1 MAPKPKAAAKGG
13 GEFGTVDPTNL
24 QQGTVVW
31 VPDPENDQVW
41 ARGEVV
47 SLGKTAAKVSVND
60 VVRDVLLTERMFL
73 CNAEMWSG
81 KGLVGVTELSTLMHL
96 HEPEVLQTLQVR
108 FDVDEIYTFCGPI
121 LIAVNPFKAIPGMY
135 GQKSLDAVEGG
146 GPNLPPHIY
155 SISSRALA
163 DLARNHTSQVVLI
176 SGESGAG
183 KTETTK
189 HVLKYMSEKL
199 QSIAVTPVARK
210 TLASKA
216 RKTEAEKEEPSTEE
230 KILQSNPLLEA
241 FGNACTVRNSNSSR
255 FGKFIE
261 LKFNEVSGKL
271 NFVGAMI
278 DTYLLEKVRVTE
290 LTGRERSY
298 HIFYQACAALEK
310 FGPNGLGMPLEYFGP
325 AESFTYL
332 AKSSIVKLERVDDGA
347 DFEEMQQAMTALQ
360 ISVEEQ
366 TSIVKVIAAVL
377 HSGNIAFEGTE
388 EDCDIASGN
397 KSFKLVSKL
406 LQIDEEVVRKS
417 LTHRLISVSKTE
429 RYAKPLG
436 IKQSVERAQAL
447 TRVIYGAVFN
457 FLVSKVNDT
466 LCAVGVC
473 RSGNVFMGVL
483 DIFGFED
490 FTVNSFEQL
499 CINLANERLQKFFN
513 DFVFRLEMDLY
524 KSEGVSCD
532 ASDYPDNQEIIDLVQ
547 GKGSSILVLLDE
559 ECRLP
564 KGSDSNFISKVR
576 QTFAKHAR
584 FMASPKAQSTF
595 TIIHFAGKVTYESAR
610 FLDKNIDELGDLL
623 KAALDSAQEPFVQKL
638 LNFVGDGKKRNSV
651 DAGGRG
657 KLKPRTVSLEF
668 RSQLDSLMTTIAEA
682 RPHFVRCLKPNPLN
696 KPNIVN
702 RQTVVDQLRSG
713 GVIEALRVQRAGYP
727 CRVPCEACWHDM
739 KLLLPAEVI
748 SGCGVMDL
756 NKKLDKMLSYL
767 QKSLPLPS
775 SANGTCFAIGK
786 TTVFFKQ
793 APFEKLEAAKL
804 VKLNKAAVRIQS
816 YYKMY
821 RLSGVYQF
829 IRASTILIQSHQ
841 RRFHVRK
848 RTWDEFS
855 PRHRTMSRLFGG
867 PGIPREPSVRFM
879 EETDDEDGKQN
890 EEDTSAAER
899 DAESQKLEDERRL
912 EDELAAAREAEAQ
925 LKAEEEARR
934 NAEEEARR
942 KAEEEARRRAE
953 EDARRKAEEEM
964 RHRAEEE
971 ARKRAEEEAARQRLI
986 EEERNRLKGEMRR
999 LEDELH
1005 AAKENGERLESAR
1018 QQLKNSEE
1026 QTRKIQGELDFVK
1039 KDHEA
1044 RKVEFESQVKLISCN
1059 EERLRARILELE
1071 RENDRLA
1078 QDLTAEVGN
1087 SAMRMSSLQVAHD
1100 QALTQER
1107 ARHEESRETAAKRL
1121 EELRTAMTDSHNSQM
1136 ALMRERL
1143 AEAEGRFQEHLT
1155 NLQKNK
1161 ADISLKHDQEL
1172 ASIQGREVEQQRK
1185 FQGEF
1190 IQMEKSVS
1198 DLSLER
1204 QVLEHQM
1211 KEMRMVHEEHTS
1223 TLVSQLEEVRR
1234 SGALQLE
1241 MKEAEMVEHERAK
1254 RAELEVVTKQR
1265 DDQAETFNS
1274 QMKSQ
1279 REDLVARAAE
1289 ELEFVKR
1296 QFAQRE
1302 NSLMQLLERSREGH
1316 TENQKTTEMQLALK
1330 GQQQD
1335 ELQRCSD
1342 MRAQHLEDSA
1352 KRQQELYEAHID
1364 QLSTTLRKNKE
1375 AFEQQLKERELQADM
1390 HLREVTSRYASL
1402 ESQFSVD
1409 SHEQERVMKSLRQEV
1424 EERAE
1429 EESRRQTE
1437 RIEALAK
1444 EASGLRRELSTT
1456 QEQLSVAKRNPA
1468 PAPKPE
1474 RRCLDKC
1481 VSTEDLGEEEQKKLS
1496 VRRLMLPRL
1505 SVSPE
1510 SPTPDDASRTSQS
1523 PLKTSTRTSVRN
1535 SVRPSIRGSI
1545 RGSRLSVRG
1554 GGNMNFARRLLGSVL
1569 GEEAPSRPTDDGPL
1583 ALSKAIGSE
1592 FLRPSLRQQ
1601 GKDLEGPVGWWRAVQ
1616 VDSAAT
1622 CICFAKSVGEKVPL
1636 AVACQSGSI
1645 SVFHVWRTPM
1655 ERNIPAGAAKSQE
1668 DGPEPEAMLRFQG
1681 HSKAVTMMC
1690 FSPNGEQLVSASSD
1704 WTVKIW
1710 SLEGALIDEIVETS
1724 LVSCVL
1730 PLSRPALVLS
1740 TEGNILRLCGR
1751 GVGQEIQQKVRLDNY
1766 ARSLAIDEDQTRLLA
1781 GGGRGTIMAFHVGED
1796 GLKMVS
1802 KMQFGHAA
1810 ITCILFVP
1818 CNDGTPPIVV
1828 ANATDSTVCVLQS
1841 NDLLTSFTV
1850 LRRIPNPHKMLP
1862 LRSCHVPSPNSPGFV
1877 VSGGEDLPVR
1887 VFDMDAF
1894 TEHQLT
1900 AHTAPVVAAAVS
1912 SQNTLLAS
1920 GDVRGRIILWRRGGN
1935 STGSPPSNPSSP
1947 RSPTRSSSLK
1957 RPSVSPSRPS
1967 IGSQVLADFRG

>member
-1 MAPKPKAAAKGG
+1 MAPKAAAKGG

-31 VPDPENDQVW
+31 VPDPEKDQVW

-47 SLGKTAAKVSVND
+47 SVGKTAAKVSVND
-60 VVRDVLLTERMFL
+60 VVRDVLFTERMFL

-163 DLARNHTSQVVLI
+163 DLARNHKSQVVLI

-199 QSIAVTPVARK
+199 QTIAVTPVARK

-216 RKTEAEKEEPSTEE
+216 RKAEAEEPTTEE

-310 FGPNGLGMPLEYFGP
+310 FGPDGLGMPLEYFGP

-332 AKSSIVKLERVDDGA
+332 AKSSVIKLERVDDGA

-360 ISVEEQ
+360 ISTKEQ
-366 TSIVKVIAAVL
+366 VSIVKVIAAVL
-377 HSGNIAFEGTE
+377 HSGNIAFAGTE
-388 EDCDIASGN
+388 DDCDIASGN
-397 KSFKLVSKL
+397 KSFKLVSEL
-406 LQIDEEVVRKS
+406 LQIKEKELRDA
-417 LTHRLISVSKTE
+417 LTHKLIKISKTE
-429 RYAKPLG
+429 EYSKPLG
-436 IKQSVERAQAL
+436 IKQSVEQAQAL
-447 TRVIYGAVFN
+447 TRVVYGALFN
-457 FLVSKVNDT
+457 FLVNKVNDT
-466 LCAVGVC
+466 LCAVGVA

-547 GKGSSILVLLDE
+547 GKSGSIMVLLDE
-559 ECRLP
+559 ECRLN
-564 KGSDSNFISKVR
+564 KSDTNFVSKVR
-576 QTFAKHAR
+576 QTFAKHPR

-595 TIIHFAGKVTYESAR
+595 TILHFAGKVTYESAH
-610 FLDKNIDELGDLL
+610 FAEKNIDELGDLL
-623 KAALDSAQEPFVQKL
+623 KKALDSAQEPFVQKL

-651 DAGGRG
+651 DAGGKGR
-657 KLKPRTVSLEF
+657 LKPRTVSLEF
-668 RSQLDSLMTTIAEA
+668 RSQLDSLMSTIGEA
-682 RPHFVRCLKPNPLN
+682 RPHFVRCLKPNPQN

-748 SGCGVMDL
+748 AGCGVMEL

-879 EETDDEDGKQN
+879 ELADDEDGKQN
-890 EEDTSAAER
+890 EEEN
-899 DAESQKLEDERRL
+899 ENQKLEDERRL

-925 LKAEEEARR
+925 LE
-934 NAEEEARR
+934 AEEEARR
-942 KAEEEARRRAE
+942 KAEEDARRKEEEARRKAE

-964 RHRAEEE
+964 RRRAEEE

-1018 QQLKNSEE
+1018 QQLKTSEE

-1044 RKVEFESQVKLISCN
+1044 RKGDLESQINFLSGN
-1059 EERLRARILELE
+1059 EVVLRARISELE
-1071 RENDRLA
+1071 RENDRLT
-1078 QDLTAEVGN
+1078 QDLLAEVGN
-1087 SAMRMSSLQVAHD
+1087 SAKQMSKLQVAHD
-1100 QALTQER
+1100 EAMTQER
-1107 ARHEESRETAAKRL
+1107 ARHEESRETAARRL

-1143 AEAEGRFQEHLT
+1143 SEAEGRFQEHLT

-1161 ADISLKHDQEL
+1161 ADIALKHDQEL
-1172 ASIQGREVEQQRK
+1172 ASIHGREVEQARK

-1211 KEMRMVHEEHTS
+1211 KEMRMVHEEHTT
-1223 TLVSQLEEVRR
+1223 TLMSQLEEVRR

-1265 DDQAETFNS
+1265 DDQAETFNA

-1289 ELEFVKR
+1289 ELKLVKR
-1296 QFAQRE
+1296 QFEQRE
-1302 NSLMQLLERSREGH
+1302 NSLKQLLERSLEGQ
-1316 TENQKTTEMQLALK
+1316 TENQKTTQMQLALK
-1330 GQQQD
+1330 HQQQE
-1335 ELQRCSD
+1335 ELQRCAD

-1375 AFEQQLKERELQADM
+1375 AFEQQLKERELQADE
-1390 HLREVTSRYASL
+1390 HVREVTSRYANL
-1402 ESQFSVD
+1402 ESHFSLD
-1409 SHEQERVMKSLRQEV
+1409 KHEQERVMKSLRQGI

-1429 EESRRQTE
+1429 EESRRQAE
-1437 RIEALAK
+1437 RIEALSK

-1481 VSTEDLGEEEQKKLS
+1481 VSTEDPGEEDQKDQKKLS
-1496 VRRLMLPRL
+1496 VRRMMLPRL
-1505 SVSPE
+1505 SVSLQ
-1510 SPTPDDASRTSQS
+1510 SPPDDASRTSQS
-1523 PLKTSTRTSVRN
+1523 QLKPPTTTSKRN
-1535 SVRPSIRGSI
+1535 SMRPSIRGSI

-1554 GGNMNFARRLLGSVL
+1554 GGNINFARRLLGSVL
-1569 GEEAPSRPTDDGPL
+1569 GEETPSRPTDDGPL
-1583 ALSKAIGSE
+1583 AASKAIGSE

-1601 GKDLEGPVGWWRAVQ
+1601 GKDLAGPVGWWRAVQ

-1622 CICFAKSVGEKVPL
+1622 CICFAKSVGEMVPM

-1668 DGPEPEAMLRFQG
+1668 ECPAPEAMLRFQG
-1681 HSKAVTMMC
+1681 HSKAVTMLC
-1690 FSPNGEQLVSASSD
+1690 FSPNSEQLVSASSD

-1766 ARSLAIDEDQTRLLA
+1766 ARSLAIDDDQTRLLA

-1828 ANATDSTVCVLQS
+1828 ANATDSTICVLQS
-1841 NDLLTSFTV
+1841 NDSLTTFTV

-1894 TEHQLT
+1894 TEHQLS

-1947 RSPTRSSSLK
+1947 RSPTRSSSFK
-1957 RPSVSPSRPS
+1957 RPS
-1967 IGSQVLADFRG
+1967 IGSQVLADFKG